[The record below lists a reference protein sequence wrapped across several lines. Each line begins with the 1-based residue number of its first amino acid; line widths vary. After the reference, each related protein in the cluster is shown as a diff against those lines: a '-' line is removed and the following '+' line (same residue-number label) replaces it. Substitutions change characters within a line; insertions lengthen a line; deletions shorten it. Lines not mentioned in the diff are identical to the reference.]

1 MSLHVRAGLA
11 AACVAAVAGGLLSG
25 CQTTTAQ
32 PAASPSNAGPV
43 SGLAAKVPDKI
54 REDGFLTI
62 GIDPSFPPME
72 FLDRGEAVGADLD
85 LMRAIADRLGLQA
98 QFVEDAYAL
107 LVPGVAAGRFET
119 AISALSVDDNDLQ
132 NANMLTYYR
141 SGSQLAVRPPA
152 KKRFGPRNLCG
163 RKITVLDGSVQY
175 SQLVERSANCVENKK
190 DPIRILAFQ
199 SQAPATQAVIDGKA
213 YGTLADSPVIESA
226 VRESGGALVVN
237 GKPFGVAPYGIAIA
251 AERKQLAELMQD
263 ALKSLMEDGTYQ
275 QILDD
280 WGITEGA
287 ITDPRILTRKNIP
300 EPTPL
305 YSTQE
310 PTPTPSL

>member
-1 MSLHVRAGLA
+1 MGVACLA
-11 AACVAAVAGGLLSG
+11 ALTVALSG
-25 CQTTTAQ
+25 CQQSASQ
-32 PAASPSNAGPV
+32 PQASPSNAGPV

-54 REDGFLTI
+54 REDGLLTV
-62 GIDPSFPPME
+62 GIDPSYPPME
-72 FLDRGEAVGADLD
+72 YLNRGEAVGADLD
-85 LMRAIADRLGLQA
+85 LIRAVAQRLGLRA
-98 QFVEDAYAL
+98 QFSEDAFAL
-107 LVPGVAAGRFET
+107 LVPGVAAGRFEA

-175 SQLVERSANCVENKK
+175 SQLTEMSANCVENKK
-190 DPIRILAFQ
+190 KPLRIVTFQ

-213 YGTLADSPVIESA
+213 YGTLAESPVIENA
-226 VRESGGALVVN
+226 VRNSGGKLVTN
-237 GKPFGVAPYGIAIA
+237 GKAFEVSPYGIAVSA
-251 AERKQLAELMQD
+251 QRRQLARLMRV
-263 ALKSLMEDGTYQ
+263 ALKDLMADGTYQ

-280 WGITEGA
+280 WGIGSGA
-287 ITDPRILTRKNIP
+287 ITDPKILTRKDIA

-305 YSTQE
+305 YST
-310 PTPTPSL
+310 TPSTTPSMTP

>member
-1 MSLHVRAGLA
+1 MSLRVRASVA
-11 AACVAAVAGGLLSG
+11 VACVAAVAGGLLSG
-25 CQTTTAQ
+25 CQNTTAQ
-32 PAASPSNAGPV
+32 PVASPSNAGPV
-43 SGLAAKVPDKI
+43 SGLAAKVPEKI
-54 REDGFLTI
+54 RADGLLTV
-62 GIDPSFPPME
+62 GIDPNFPPME
-72 FLDRGEAVGADLD
+72 YLDRGQAIGADLD
-85 LMRAIADRLGLQA
+85 LMRAIADRLGLEA
-98 QFVEDAYAL
+98 QFIEDAYAL

-119 AISALSVDDNDLQ
+119 AISALAVDDNDLQ
-132 NANMLTYYR
+132 NATMLTYYR

-163 RKITVLDGSVQY
+163 RKITVLDGSIQY

-190 DPIRILAFQ
+190 DPIRILSFQ
-199 SQAPATQAVIDGKA
+199 SQAPATQAVLDGKA

-226 VRESGGALVVN
+226 VRESNGQLVTN
-237 GKPFGVAPYGIAIA
+237 GKPFDVSPFGIAIA
-251 AERKQLAELMQD
+251 AERKQFAELMQD

-305 YSTQE
+305 YST
-310 PTPTPSL
+310 PATTTPSP